1 MIQTQPNNKPH
12 LVSDTEFRTRVAEM
26 NKENGRRGNGHA
38 ATYERPVPQAKET
51 RVKLVP
57 FDEIKLGAKSRY
69 LVKGIIPR
77 EGLIVAW
84 GPPKCGKSFWIFDL
98 AMHVA
103 LGWRYRDRRVQQG
116 AVVYCAFEGQTGIQA
131 RVEAFRQT
139 FPIEMDGPV
148 PFYLQPVTLD
158 LVADHAELIAA
169 IKRQQTTAVLVVLDT
184 LNRSLRGSENDS
196 KDMAAYIAA
205 ADAIREAFNCAVAIV
220 HHCGID
226 GTRPRGSTALSGAV
240 DAQLA
245 VKRDATDAIVVE
257 VEFQKDGA
265 AGDIIASR
273 LKVVEVGKDEDG
285 EIISSCIIEPTE
297 AQETPSA
304 QPARRLP
311 DRAKLGLKT
320 LTEAILSRGRP
331 APVGFEL
338 PADVKVV
345 TLIEWREE
353 LHRQNVISDD
363 AANPR
368 ADFGRI
374 QNQLAARE
382 LIGSRDNV
390 VWLV

>member
-1 MIQTQPNNKPH
+1 
-12 LVSDTEFRTRVAEM
+12 
-26 NKENGRRGNGHA
+26 
-38 ATYERPVPQAKET
+38 
-51 RVKLVP
+51 
-57 FDEIKLGAKSRY
+57 
-69 LVKGIIPR
+69 
-77 EGLIVAW
+77 
-84 GPPKCGKSFWIFDL
+84 
-98 AMHVA
+98 MHVA

-285 EIISSCIIEPTE
+285 EIISSCVIEPTDPSQASQDCKLQLSKNQRTVFEILHAAGTRGLTIDEWNDKAKE
-297 AQETPSA
+297 AGIGTK
-304 QPARRLP
+304 RRADLT
-311 DRAKLGLKT
+311 DIRLALRAKGLIY
-320 LTEAILSRGRP
+320 EHSG
-331 APVGFEL
+331 GWS
-338 PADVKVV
+338 VK
-345 TLIEWREE
+345 
-353 LHRQNVISDD
+353 Q
-363 AANPR
+363 P
-368 ADFGRI
+368 
-374 QNQLAARE
+374 
-382 LIGSRDNV
+382 
-390 VWLV
+390 